1 MKNYFKLLKFLK
13 GHTRLFS
20 VAVATMLIS
29 SFFEGFQL
37 SLLVPM
43 TDRIFNNKPIVIP
56 NKLPAFI
63 GAFVDRLNA
72 MTPEALFTVFP
83 IVVIIALL
91 VKNLFVFCYQYL
103 MSDLSQAVMRDI
115 RYQLYAKIQ
124 DLSLDYFSKK
134 RTGELISRITH
145 DVNVVENA
153 VSYGLTDL
161 FRQSF
166 MIILFV
172 AIAFSI
178 YPKAAFLMFVV
189 FPLIGIPMTQIGRRL
204 RKISKGTQEKMA
216 DINTLLLE
224 TISGIKLV
232 KAFGTEQYEKDR
244 FKAKNHEYYKLRMK
258 SIKRLVVIP
267 PITEMFGA
275 LCGVA
280 VILWMGK
287 VVMSGGLSF
296 GVFILF
302 FGSIMSIISP
312 IKKLGNVHALI
323 QQALA
328 ANERIYDV
336 LDAPITVQEKP
347 NAIAIGE
354 LKNSI
359 AIKNVDFH
367 YSEDSGIV
375 LTDINLEVRKGE
387 IVAIVGPTGTGKTT
401 LVNLIPRFYDPL
413 RGVVVMDDVDVKNV
427 TFQSLRKQI
436 GIVTQESIL
445 FNDTVR
451 ANIAY
456 GYPEASDKQIQAA
469 AEMAFAHQF
478 VVKMPSGYNT
488 LIGDRGFRLSG
499 GEKQRL
505 AIARAILKNPP
516 ILILDEATSQLDSE
530 SERYVQE
537 ALDRLM
543 NGRTVIAIAH
553 RLSTIQKADK
563 IVVLEHGRM
572 IGQGGHEELLKSCP
586 LYNKLYSL
594 QFSMSA

>member
-1 MKNYFKLLKFLK
+1 MKNYLKLLKFLK

-20 VAVATMLIS
+20 VAVTTMLVS
-29 SFFEGFQL
+29 SFLEGFQL

-56 NKLPAFI
+56 NQLPAFI
-63 GAFVDRLNA
+63 ANFIERLNS
-72 MTPEALFTVFP
+72 MTPEALFTIFP
-83 IVVIIALL
+83 FVVIIALL

-166 MIILFV
+166 IILLFIT
-172 AIAFSI
+172 IAFSI
-178 YPKAAFLMFVV
+178 YPKAAFLMLVV
-189 FPLIGIPMTQIGRRL
+189 FPLIGIPMAQIGRRL

-244 FKAKNHEYYKLRMK
+244 FKAKNHDYYKLRMK

-336 LDAPITVQEKP
+336 LDAQVTVKEKS

-354 LKNSI
+354 LKGSI
-359 AIKNVDFH
+359 EIKNVDFH
-367 YSEDSGIV
+367 YAQDSGAV
-375 LTDINLEVRKGE
+375 LKNIDLEVCTGE

-401 LVNLIPRFYDPL
+401 LVNLIPRFYDPVK
-413 RGVVVMDDVDVKNV
+413 GVVSIDGIDVRDV
-427 TFQSLRKQI
+427 TLRSLRKQI
-436 GIVTQESIL
+436 GIVTQETIL

-456 GYPEASDKQIQAA
+456 GYAEATDAQIHVA

-543 NGRTVIAIAH
+543 KGRTVIAIAH

-563 IVVLEHGRM
+563 IVVLEHGRI
-572 IGQGGHEELLKSCP
+572 IGAGGHEGLLKSCP